1 MKNFKYLGLA
11 LFFFFNKMNAQS
23 IISLDDCYR
32 WQSENHPL
40 IAQISAINKSEK
52 WQVQQVF
59 RQNWPQATLNGQA
72 SWQSDVSHIPNL
84 PFPGL
89 VIESPSKDQ
98 YKLNLDI
105 AQNIYDGGM
114 IKASKKT
121 VQQSIALETK
131 QVEANLYAIKE
142 QLCRAYFGGLLAQEQ
157 VQILKYSLADLNL
170 KKDKVEKLVKEG
182 VAIASQALVLDAN
195 IIEIQ
200 QQIDDA
206 EIKKKNAFLFIESV
220 TGKTLA
226 DDAKLINPIDLP
238 QYDKTI
244 NRPETQLLS
253 LDMANQENIYQLNIS
268 KNYPKVALFGQVG
281 YGRPGLNFL
290 SNQFDPYAIVGM
302 RLNWNLAGM
311 YIGSFKRERTI
322 KDLKLEKIK
331 ALSTSVNNAY
341 KVRADQEKNDAE
353 RMKKVIESDNELIRI
368 RMQLVKIAETQ
379 FQQGIINSNDYTIES
394 NALLKAQILRAVHD
408 IQYQQ
413 SLAIYKLIIGQ

>member
-52 WQVQQVF
+52 WQVQQVSI
-59 RQNWPQATLNGQA
+59 QNWPQATLNGQA
-72 SWQSDVSHIPNL
+72 SWQSDVSHIQNL

-206 EIKKKNAFLFIESV
+206 EIKKKNALLFIESV

-226 DDAKLINPIDLP
+226 EDAKLINPLGIP

-268 KNYPKVALFGQVG
+268 KNYPKVALFGQIG

-311 YIGSFKRERTI
+311 YLGSFKRERAI

-368 RMQLVKIAETQ
+368 RTQLVKIAETQ

>member
-1 MKNFKYLGLA
+1 MKNFKYIGLA

-52 WQVQQVF
+52 WQVQQVS

-206 EIKKKNAFLFIESV
+206 EIKKRNALVFIESV

-226 DDAKLINPIDLP
+226 EDAKLINPLVFP

-253 LDMANQENIYQLNIS
+253 LDMANQEYIYQLNIS

-311 YIGSFKRERTI
+311 YLGSFKRERTI

-341 KVRADQEKNDAE
+341 MVRADQEKNDAE

-368 RMQLVKIAETQ
+368 RTQLVKIAETQ

-394 NALLKAQILRAVHD
+394 NALLKSQILRAVHD

>member
-1 MKNFKYLGLA
+1 MKNFKYIGLA
-11 LFFFFNKMNAQS
+11 LFFFINTMNAQS

-40 IAQISAINKSEK
+40 TAQISAINKSEK
-52 WQVQQVF
+52 WQVQQF
-59 RQNWPQATLNGQA
+59 SRQNWPQATLNGQV

-84 PFPGL
+84 PFPGF
-89 VIESPSKDQ
+89 VIESPTKDQ

-121 VQQSIALETK
+121 VQQSIALEAK

-206 EIKKKNAFLFIESV
+206 EIKKKNALLFIESV

-226 DDAKLINPIDLP
+226 DDAKLINPIGLP

-268 KNYPKVALFGQVG
+268 KNFPKVALFGQVG

-311 YIGSFKRERTI
+311 YLGSFKRERAI
-322 KDLKLEKIK
+322 KDLKLDKIK

-368 RMQLVKIAETQ
+368 RTQLVKIAETQ

>member
-1 MKNFKYLGLA
+1 
-11 LFFFFNKMNAQS
+11 MNAQS

>member
-1 MKNFKYLGLA
+1 MKNFKYIGLA
-11 LFFFFNKMNAQS
+11 LFFFFNTMNAQS

-40 IAQISAINKSEK
+40 TAQISAINKSEK
-52 WQVQQVF
+52 WQVQQVS
-59 RQNWPQATLNGQA
+59 RQNWPQVTLNGQA

-121 VQQSIALETK
+121 VQQSIALEAK

-206 EIKKKNAFLFIESV
+206 EIKKKNALLFIESV

-226 DDAKLINPIDLP
+226 DDAKLINPIGLP

-268 KNYPKVALFGQVG
+268 KNYPKVALFGQIG

-311 YIGSFKRERTI
+311 YLGSFKRERAI
-322 KDLKLEKIK
+322 KDLKLDKIK

-368 RMQLVKIAETQ
+368 RTQLVKIAETQ